1 MPLVIPL
8 TYHLLLPSPSA
19 FASVALPS
27 DEDSGLRDDSESATP
42 YTALPTDDASEPVA
56 DALMS
61 KVAGGLSPRDKWRLV
76 KPLLPKY
83 MLPLCMFF
91 SIFYYVKRNIL
102 TFSIPSRCVSG
113 RCRVSRS
120 SRSLVTL
127 TNFCSSNTRL
137 TR

>member
-42 YTALPTDDASEPVA
+42 YTALPTDDASEPIA

-83 MLPLCMFF
+83 MLPLCMFL
-91 SIFYYVKRNIL
+91 FYYVNRNIL
-102 TFSIPSRCVSG
+102 TFSVPSRCVSG
-113 RCRVSRS
+113 KCRVSRS
-120 SRSLVTL
+120 SCFLVTL
-127 TNFCSSNTRL
+127 TNFCSSNTQL